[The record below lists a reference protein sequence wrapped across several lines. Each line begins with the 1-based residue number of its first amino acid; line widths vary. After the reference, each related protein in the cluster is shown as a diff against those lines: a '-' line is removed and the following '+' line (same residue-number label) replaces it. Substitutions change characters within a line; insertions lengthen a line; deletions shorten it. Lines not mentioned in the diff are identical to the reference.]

1 MSLTASQIEQR
12 RHGIGA
18 SEIAALVGEDAFQS
32 PLDLWLKKTGRVKDE
47 PSTQSEWG
55 HRIEDL
61 VCDQFAAKHG
71 VTLVKSPTLTCDLFP
86 LAMATPDRVIVVDG
100 EAMAS
105 LEAKNVGYR
114 MMHKWRK
121 GSDAWRAPPYV
132 CLQGQWQCLVG
143 GFKTF
148 HVAAFLGGRDDY
160 DEAFAYDET
169 LAGYLYEIAARFWRD
184 HVIADVQPD
193 PTNSAKDRD
202 YLARRYPTSTGNLL
216 SSDEEID
223 ALARAYNVA
232 RADEKD
238 AKSRK
243 AEAQNKLCARIGDE
257 GGFAAPWGQA
267 TWLPKGKGKTSW
279 NKVALEAGASEALI
293 AKHTKPPSKTFNLKF
308 GDDDDDA
315 DE

>member
-1 MSLTASQIEQR
+1 MSLSAADLALR
-12 RHGIGA
+12 RHHIGA
-18 SEIAALVGEDAFQS
+18 SEIAALVGENPFSS
-32 PLDLWLKKTGRVKDE
+32 PLDIWLKKTGRAEDK
-47 PSTQSEWG
+47 PSSQSEWG

-61 VCDQFAAKHG
+61 VAEVFAEKHG
-71 VTLVKSPTLTCDLFP
+71 VTVVKSPTMVNEKYP
-86 LAMATPDRVIVVDG
+86 IAMATPDRLIVG
-100 EAMAS
+100 QAAC
-105 LEAKNVGYR
+105 LEAKNVGHR
-114 MMHKWRK
+114 MMHKWRR
-121 GSDAWRAPPYV
+121 GSDAWTAPEYV
-132 CLQGQWQCLVG
+132 RLQGQFQCLVG
-143 GFKTF
+143 GFDRF

-160 DEAFAYDET
+160 DEAFAYDAE

-202 YLARRYPTSTGNLL
+202 YLARRYPTTTGNLL

-232 RADEKD
+232 RADAKD
-238 AKSRK
+238 AKARK
-243 AEAQNKLCARIGDE
+243 DEAQNKLCARIGDQ

-267 TWLPKGKGKTSW
+267 TWLPKGKGKTAW
-279 NKVALEAGASEALI
+279 AKVATEAGVPEALI